1 MFINSRVCRVAWF
14 LLLAILVTWR
24 LPQAAYADA
33 APRWTDSQLIGFS
46 DVIVR
51 GHVTRIAVGRD
62 DRAGGIYTYVTLDVA
77 EVMKGSVSGRQVT
90 LKQLGGRLGS
100 TALEIA
106 GQPTF
111 TIGEHVVVFLEVR
124 PRDGTLATT
133 ALWQGKFTVASASTG
148 DVAIRQDPGGRA
160 RGAFGDE
167 ARPLATWAAT
177 LRRQVSSVSTTASA
191 IDVASSEA
199 ARATPDAGWSGV
211 TASSWR
217 DVTLAGQAVR
227 VDTVA
232 PGQPQLA
239 GGGEQEV
246 RHAADFWTATGI
258 TTLATGGL
266 QPSGCFTTR
275 APDGRITVG
284 VDACEELNPH
294 GGTLA
299 VSGGWVEYSGSGFAS
314 AAGKTEVTV
323 ASFRGAGV
331 ITNRGETAARLLA
344 RPACFEQLVK
354 HELGHTLG
362 LIDSPDGGGVMSPS
376 LDCDNAPAGD
386 GSRPTFVP
394 LDPGVSRADRAG
406 APDTVYDAI
415 ACAIGCRITTNATIT
430 ATNGPTNLTYTL
442 VGSTLT
448 LNWTAPA
455 TVGEIVGYNF
465 RAGSAPDLAD
475 VASFSTNS
483 TATSFTA
490 AVGGN
495 AVFYIRVRAFIR
507 FAGITDPSN
516 EIVVVLG
523 NAAVPPG
530 PPTDLTSSVAGT
542 TVTLAWNPPA
552 TGPITSYSIQA
563 GSSFGASDLV
573 NFSTG
578 STATFFSA
586 SGVSPGTYFVRVRAF
601 SASGT
606 STASNEEM
614 LTVLADVCNP
624 PTAPSNLV
632 ASVVG
637 SSVTLN
643 WTAGNL
649 AASYQLQVGGGPGQS
664 DLVDKDLL
672 SPATTLFA
680 TNVSAG
686 TYFVRLRSINACGL
700 SDPSNELL
708 IIIR

>member
-1 MFINSRVCRVAWF
+1 
-14 LLLAILVTWR
+14 
-24 LPQAAYADA
+24 
-33 APRWTDSQLIGFS
+33 
-46 DVIVR
+46 
-51 GHVTRIAVGRD
+51 
-62 DRAGGIYTYVTLDVA
+62 
-77 EVMKGSVSGRQVT
+77 
-90 LKQLGGRLGS
+90 
-100 TALEIA
+100 
-106 GQPTF
+106 
-111 TIGEHVVVFLEVR
+111 
-124 PRDGTLATT
+124 
-133 ALWQGKFTVASASTG
+133 
-148 DVAIRQDPGGRA
+148 
-160 RGAFGDE
+160 
-167 ARPLATWAAT
+167 
-177 LRRQVSSVSTTASA
+177 
-191 IDVASSEA
+191 
-199 ARATPDAGWSGV
+199 
-211 TASSWR
+211 
-217 DVTLAGQAVR
+217 
-227 VDTVA
+227 
-232 PGQPQLA
+232 
-239 GGGEQEV
+239 
-246 RHAADFWTATGI
+246 
-258 TTLATGGL
+258 
-266 QPSGCFTTR
+266 
-275 APDGRITVG
+275 
-284 VDACEELNPH
+284 
-294 GGTLA
+294 
-299 VSGGWVEYSGSGFAS
+299 VEYSGSGFAS

-331 ITNRGETAARLLA
+331 ITNRGETAARLLT

-386 GSRPTFVP
+386 GSRPMFVP
-394 LDPGVSRADRAG
+394 LDPGVSRADRG
-406 APDTVYDAI
+406 EAPDMVYDAI

-448 LNWTAPA
+448 LNWTAPV
-455 TVGEIVGYNF
+455 TNDPVVIDGYNL

-495 AVFYIRVRAFIR
+495 AVFYIRVRALLR
-507 FAGITDPSN
+507 NPGAGTDLSGPSN

-523 NAAVPPG
+523 DAAVPPG

-563 GSSFGASDLV
+563 GSSFGASDLA
-573 NFSTG
+573 NFNTG
-578 STATFFSA
+578 SAATFFSA
-586 SGVSPGTYFVRVRAF
+586 SGVDAGTYFVRVRAF

-614 LTVLADVCNP
+614 LTVLAGVCNP

-637 SSVTLN
+637 SNVTLT
-643 WTAGNL
+643 WTAGSQ
-649 AASYQLQVGGGPGQS
+649 AASYQLQVGGGPGLS
-664 DLVDKDLL
+664 DLVDRNLL